1 MKKRGVPWLIGYR
14 SALGAIKDREIVT
27 RAFSTSL
34 SLFNF
39 TRHPSLIESYKLI
52 RQGTLWF
59 VTLAKTELWILLQV
73 ADKLDVRIMIDAE
86 QTYFQP
92 AISRLTLEMM
102 RKYNT
107 RKVNALLL

>member
-1 MKKRGVPWLIGYR
+1 MN
-14 SALGAIKDREIVT
+14 RERNVT
-27 RAFSTSL
+27 QLQVR
-34 SLFNF
+34 
-39 TRHPSLIESYKLI
+39 IKLI
-52 RQGTLWF
+52 RRGTLWF
-59 VTLAKTELWILLQV
+59 VDLGKKTELWILLQV